1 MKRPTP
7 ETYRALD
14 EVVHSKDKRTLVL
27 FLFGLLALAPHFLPT
42 AQPEQVFFYGLLPEK
57 AGQSWQIIKAPK
69 VQDSDASTRADQ
81 WELAEW
87 TESLPLEAMLARR
100 PGLSATFGRR
110 CAELA
115 GLGESCDMEK
125 A

>member
-1 MKRPTP
+1 M
-7 ETYRALD
+7 D
-14 EVVHSKDKRTLVL
+14 D
-27 FLFGLLALAPHFLPT
+27 F
-42 AQPEQVFFYGLLPEK
+42 K
-57 AGQSWQIIKAPK
+57 AKVAEIKARHGD
-69 VQDSDASTRADQ
+69 VYVLTFEDARVVVRPPSIADYDMLKAEIEKEKGSKPVTAIEKLFRKCVLYP
-81 WELAEW
+81 ELGSPE
-87 TESLPLEAMLARR
+87 LEAMLARR